1 MGHHGSTREEAA
13 LFEVNYGSEET
24 PITASG
30 PHTKVGGNPA
40 TDRRPHATSPID
52 IALGRRR
59 DVQQNLFPDGERQE
73 RDKRDKS
80 MDRVA
85 GLLGALPRP
94 RHSAG
99 HHTQPDKNLFEHDE
113 IEFAQWILGMEP
125 AEEIVNQLRREPI
138 SGPLWKELV
147 TNGAG
152 QLRETAAQDIQSLW
166 PKATRYFIIR
176 LMSESRNH
184 LVQLQQQAE
193 AEKGLHTRE
202 VMAIHFPPMPTAA
215 GADDRLIHEQLKA
228 YKSSLIAKL
237 QDIQWAETYAQQME
251 EQFDHPDQDNCFY
264 RGARRHA
271 GRSMCTW
278 QPSSWRQQGRHSC
291 TTSSWKMGIALGH
304 YTVDYASSPA
314 SPRASPQ

>member
-1 MGHHGSTREEAA
+1 MNLSLLDSELVAYRSSLTHYLTGQVKYFPHTDPPCPAYATWATMDPLDEEAA
-13 LFEVNYGSEET
+13 LYEVNYGSEET
-24 PITASG
+24 PINASG

-166 PKATRYFIIR
+166 PNATRYFIC
-176 LMSESRNH
+176 L
-184 LVQLQQQAE
+184 L
-193 AEKGLHTRE
+193 
-202 VMAIHFPPMPTAA
+202 
-215 GADDRLIHEQLKA
+215 
-228 YKSSLIAKL
+228 Y
-237 QDIQWAETYAQQME
+237 
-251 EQFDHPDQDNCFY
+251 
-264 RGARRHA
+264 
-271 GRSMCTW
+271 
-278 QPSSWRQQGRHSC
+278 
-291 TTSSWKMGIALGH
+291 TS
-304 YTVDYASSPA
+304 P
-314 SPRASPQ
+314 SPRD